1 MCIVFW
7 QVYLLQW
14 ILNNKRR
21 ECKIKIAS
29 QCMFCNIHK
38 LVRVC
43 CITLLFFS
51 KLFSSHFQL
60 TPYRRTPDVSLSRAT
75 LRWKMRWESWM
86 KFNPLCPFTNN
97 ARGRIFLYVCV
108 HVYIYIAKGEGG
120 WRWVWAAK
128 KWTRD
133 ASMWGFFFI
142 AKPMSFI
149 FIVLPYRFSWGNRF
163 SWWNLSVC
171 EYVFFFFFRP
181 CLFDIF
187 YNSILYAFVLWWET
201 IMPLDYACIKVVDVK

>member
-133 ASMWGFFFI
+133 ASMWGFFLLQSQCRLFLLFCRTGLVGETG
-142 AKPMSFI
+142 SHGETC
-149 FIVLPYRFSWGNRF
+149 L
-163 SWWNLSVC
+163 
-171 EYVFFFFFRP
+171 YVNMYFFFFFALVSLIYFITP
-181 CLFDIF
+181 F
-187 YNSILYAFVLWWET
+187 YMHLCYGGK
-201 IMPLDYACIKVVDVK
+201 P